1 MDYHFLNRR
10 ILNFGQFLVLFLSD
24 FVFPIAIYHGFSK
37 PPSLND
43 FLEDFVRELCELS
56 ETGITIGNTNIE
68 FSLKALVCDAPAR
81 SFLKRIIAHTGYY
94 SCERCVIKGER
105 RDHRIVFN
113 KFGPCEERT
122 VEKFNECAYD
132 DHQKGISPLAQTV
145 NCIKDFP
152 LDYMHL
158 VLLGVLK
165 RILSFLL
172 KGPTICRI
180 SRKQISLIS
189 DRLTSY
195 RANTPSDFNRKPRG
209 LDDLCYWKATEFR
222 LLLLYLGPVVFKGI
236 LSDQAYQNF
245 LALHVSMSLLL
256 SDGIESDPDMIKY
269 SKELLKWFVCDC
281 STVYGEIFN
290 VYNIHSLSHLPDDVV
305 NHSCSLNDISAFKFE
320 NYMQSLKKCVRNS
333 KNPVAQIVKRLTE
346 KMESAFQ
353 KKIRNSFKING
364 KDVFFQAKDGTICE
378 ILNIVQADK
387 YKRSFP
393 LRALRENF

>member
-1 MDYHFLNRR
+1 
-10 ILNFGQFLVLFLSD
+10 
-24 FVFPIAIYHGFSK
+24 
-37 PPSLND
+37 
-43 FLEDFVRELCELS
+43 
-56 ETGITIGNTNIE
+56 
-68 FSLKALVCDAPAR
+68 LVCDAPAR

-387 YKRSFP
+387 YECNMEPFYNKPIPSNILGIFYVGNQARLAKKILPLESVERKLFMLPFKQGRVFFP
-393 LRALRENF
+393 LLHMLEGCKMH